1 MGIALLFA
9 SIMLAGLA
17 TGIFPFELDTS
28 PDSFSLQDDS
38 IADRGTAL
46 LAMYHET
53 TSTPRVATK
62 TAIKKGKSDLVY
74 NELGGMYVL
83 FEANNGQSHRS
94 EGVDGSVFSQQA
106 IQQIKEF
113 EQELRVLPSFSK
125 WCHRDKDIIASGNAL
140 AACLEFQQSPTK
152 VVFG

>member
-1 MGIALLFA
+1 MRIA
-9 SIMLAGLA
+9 
-17 TGIFPFELDTS
+17 TTN
-28 PDSFSLQDDS
+28 SFTT
-38 IADRGTAL
+38 ITRG
-46 LAMYHET
+46 
-53 TSTPRVATK
+53 SATK

-125 WCHRDKDIIASGNAL
+125 WCHRDKDIIAGGNAR

-152 VVFG
+152 VVFGWKDTV